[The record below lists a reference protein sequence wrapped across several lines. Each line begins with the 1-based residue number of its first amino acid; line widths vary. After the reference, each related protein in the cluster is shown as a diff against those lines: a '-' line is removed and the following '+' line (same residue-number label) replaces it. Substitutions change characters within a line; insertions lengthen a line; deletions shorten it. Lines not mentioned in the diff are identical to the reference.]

1 MGGVCGGLV
10 DCMDEEIAM
19 QMPIIPSPGLD
30 ARTIKTSFYLIV
42 GAIFELMTFGL

>member
-1 MGGVCGGLV
+1 MHRRKVAIRHRYCGYFQAL
-10 DCMDEEIAM
+10 
-19 QMPIIPSPGLD
+19 IPGPSLD